1 MTYLR
6 EIEKSLSLE
15 NFSQTAPSLPQSSLK
30 EDSLRS
36 SANESFA
43 PDHSGADQTYRYSNR
58 WSLTIKQ
65 KIYEMEGPT
74 FFYQYLF
81 VTSPSKEVSATE
93 NFSVSFVVLL

>member
-15 NFSQTAPSLPQSSLK
+15 KFHQSVSSLQQSSLR
-30 EDSLRS
+30 EDSLHS
-36 SANESFA
+36 SPNDSFTT
-43 PDHSGADQTYRYSNR
+43 DQSGVDQSFRRGNR
-58 WSLTIKQ
+58 WSLIIKQ

-81 VTSPSKEVSATE
+81 VTSPSKEVSTKG
-93 NFSVSFVVLL
+93 NLSMSFFVLL